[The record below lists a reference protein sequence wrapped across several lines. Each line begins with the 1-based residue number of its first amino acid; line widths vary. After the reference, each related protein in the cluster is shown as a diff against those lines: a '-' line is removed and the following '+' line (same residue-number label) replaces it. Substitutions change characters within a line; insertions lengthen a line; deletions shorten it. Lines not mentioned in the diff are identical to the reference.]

1 MRVRNFAKA
10 MHVAVAAAAAAVLA
24 ACGGPSIEGRY
35 LPSGDALFESVTLG
49 AEGRADVVFI
59 GAPAQGSYVV
69 DGNAVT
75 LTAPNGDKAL
85 LLVDDDGCLTNSII
99 GKYCRSGDAPAST
112 SGGASVAD
120 GGAAAGGAASGPEAW
135 EAATPEGRIR
145 LELLTDSQAR
155 LTMRPNTPGAA
166 SMPAQMSF
174 DVLYERDGNDLI
186 VSLPGEDP
194 MQLLRDGRDYVATMN
209 GQTARFIRQ

>member
-1 MRVRNFAKA
+1 MRVPSFAKPMYLA
-10 MHVAVAAAAAAVLA
+10 IAAAPAVLA
-24 ACGGPSIEGRY
+24 GCGGPSIEGRY
-35 LPSGDALFESVTLG
+35 LPRGDALFESVTLG

-112 SGGASVAD
+112 AGGASVAGG
-120 GGAAAGGAASGPEAW
+120 GGATGGPEAW
-135 EAATPEGRIR
+135 EAATQQGRIR
-145 LELLTDSQAR
+145 LE
-155 LTMRPNTPGAA
+155 
-166 SMPAQMSF
+166 
-174 DVLYERDGNDLI
+174 
-186 VSLPGEDP
+186 
-194 MQLLRDGRDYVATMN
+194 
-209 GQTARFIRQ
+209 

>member
-1 MRVRNFAKA
+1 MRVPSFAKPMYLA
-10 MHVAVAAAAAAVLA
+10 IAAAAAALA

-35 LPSGDALFESVTLG
+35 LPRGDALFESVTLR

-59 GAPAQGSYVV
+59 GAPAQGGYVV
-69 DGNAVT
+69 DGDAVT

-112 SGGASVAD
+112 AGGASVAGGG
-120 GGAAAGGAASGPEAW
+120 GGAAGGPEAW
-135 EAATPEGRIR
+135 EAATEQGRIR
-145 LELLTDSQAR
+145 LELLNDSQAR
-155 LTMRPNTPGAA
+155 MTMRPNAPAA
-166 SMPAQMSF
+166 AGMPAQMSF
-174 DVLYERDGNDLI
+174 DVLYERDGGDLI

-209 GQTARFIRQ
+209 GETARFIRQ